1 MVRSPFTVSP
11 TPSSLF
17 GQAVESLKNVLL
29 ERAIMRGK
37 FTLSSGGESDF
48 YINCRKASMSY
59 EGMVAIGNC
68 IVNYVAAN
76 ALNIG
81 VVAGPEAAGIPLVSA
96 ALMVGHPSSYRFNG
110 CFVRK
115 GLREHG
121 TKSMIEGYVPTSLDR
136 VLLVEDVVTRG
147 DSVIRAL
154 EVVRLT
160 GATVVGVVALV
171 DRLEGA
177 GEKILSTGVPF
188 AAFHDLTTLGLV
200 RT

>member
-1 MVRSPFTVSP
+1 MIRGHFTVSP
-11 TPSSLF
+11 SPLSKL
-17 GQAVESLKNVLL
+17 GLAVESLKNVLL
-29 ERAIMRGK
+29 ERAIMHGNFK
-37 FTLSSGGESDF
+37 LSSGGHSTF

-59 EGMVAIGNC
+59 DGMVAIGNC
-68 IVNYVAAN
+68 IVNYVVAN
-76 ALNIG
+76 GLNVG
-81 VVAGPEAAGIPLVSA
+81 VIAGPEAAGIPLVSA

-115 GLREHG
+115 GIREHG
-121 TKSMIEGYVPTSLDR
+121 TKNMIEGHMPTSADR
-136 VLLVEDVVTRG
+136 VLLVEDVVTKG

-154 EVVRLT
+154 DEVRLT

-177 GEKILSTGVPF
+177 GEKILGTGVPF

-200 RT
+200 GT

>member
-1 MVRSPFTVSP
+1 MIRSPFTVSP
-11 TPSSLF
+11 APTGVF
-17 GQAVESLKNVLL
+17 GIAIESLKKVLL
-29 ERAIMRGK
+29 ERAILRGK
-37 FTLSSGGESDF
+37 FTLSSGGESNF

-59 EGMVAIGNC
+59 DGMLAIGNC
-68 IVNYVAAN
+68 IVNYVA
-76 ALNIG
+76 LNSLNVG

-115 GLREHG
+115 GIREHG
-121 TKSMIEGYVPTSLDR
+121 TKSMIEGYTPTSIDR
-136 VLLVEDVVTRG
+136 VLLVEDVVTKG

-154 EVVRLT
+154 EALQLT

-177 GEKILSTGVPF
+177 GEKILSSGVPF
-188 AAFHDLTTLGLV
+188 AAFHDLTTLGLA
-200 RT
+200 